1 MIQLKK
7 LGIGSVAR
15 TLGCIYGGIALVFAP
30 FAILVGFASMM
41 FGVRDQ
47 RLGGGMIVA
56 FAIAAPFFYGL
67 VGALTGAIVAFVYNF
82 IAEKFGGIELELT
95 QTPMTG
101 TTINAIG
108 T

>member
-7 LGIGSVAR
+7 LGVGSVAR
-15 TLGCIYGGIALVFAP
+15 TLGCIYGGLALLFAP
-30 FAILVGFASMM
+30 FGILIGLASMM

-47 RLGGGMIVA
+47 WISGGGMVA

-67 VGALTGAIVAFVYNF
+67 LGALTGAIVAFVYNF
-82 IAEKFGGIELELT
+82 IAERFGGIELELT
-95 QTPMTG
+95 QPPMAG
-101 TTINAIG
+101 TTINAVL